1 MWVCVTAF
9 RWKSDRL
16 QESVLSFHSKGPGM
30 GPRSQALTPPT
41 GVKKGVARGRTD
53 RTVCWRFDW
62 GWRGAR
68 PGGVAGGVALGWACR
83 GRGLLPVS
91 SRAGRGEPVGV
102 VWRGGRSSGRPHT
115 PPSGGPEGT
124 IRASVSAGAARRAE
138 LRPEDA
144 TRAQFRRGGR
154 ASDSDGGGVGAPS
167 CGEAAG
173 APGREPGP

>member
-1 MWVCVTAF
+1 M
-9 RWKSDRL
+9 R
-16 QESVLSFHSKGPGM
+16 
-30 GPRSQALTPPT
+30 PRSQALTPPT
-41 GVKKGVARGRTD
+41 GVKEGVARARQDREDCVLEVRLGLADFSACDRVQGLGAWLAAWLWAGR
-53 RTVCWRFDW
+53 V
-62 GWRGAR
+62 G
-68 PGGVAGGVALGWACR
+68 